1 MNQWTSTITNSLSS
15 AGHQRGKIQSQRY
28 ILMSSDHTRERRVTS
43 HSKGS
48 GHARV
53 IRNGKGK
60 GLTPGLP
67 TAEEEVG
74 GAGGDGGDGDRDGH
88 RGLQPLPLQELHAP
102 APFPSRG
109 FAVGLA
115 LDSRAG
121 FGLVRWCLRFQSRR
135 D

>member
-1 MNQWTSTITNSLSS
+1 MTKGETS
-15 AGHQRGKIQSQRY
+15 
-28 ILMSSDHTRERRVTS
+28 DS
-43 HSKGS
+43 HNKGS

-53 IRNGKGK
+53 TVDGKGIW
-60 GLTPGLP
+60 LTPGLP
-67 TAEEEVG
+67 TADEEVG
-74 GAGGDGGDGDRDGH
+74 ADGGDGDDGH
-88 RGLQPLPLQELHAP
+88 RGLQPLPVQELHAPTP

>member
-1 MNQWTSTITNSLSS
+1 
-15 AGHQRGKIQSQRY
+15 
-28 ILMSSDHTRERRVTS
+28 VTS

-102 APFPSRG
+102 ALPLPWI
-109 FAVGLA
+109 VGLA
-115 LDSRAG
+115 LDSQAG
-121 FGLVRWCLRFQSRR
+121 FGLVRWCLR
-135 D
+135 